1 MLKIIISEENPEHR
15 AELEQILQK
24 AFADKEEI
32 IFLNEKT
39 DMVLQV
45 KKLDKNEQ
53 IFLEHVQYFV
63 SDKRKI
69 KAVFGKEH
77 EAIEFYM
84 KMSELEERLVHAG
97 FLRCHQSYLVN
108 IHQILYWDSNNITLT
123 DNEKIPVS
131 RKYKKEVAQ
140 KFEKLTLQL

>member
-63 SDKRKI
+63 SDKR
-69 KAVFGKEH
+69 
-77 EAIEFYM
+77 
-84 KMSELEERLVHAG
+84 
-97 FLRCHQSYLVN
+97 
-108 IHQILYWDSNNITLT
+108 
-123 DNEKIPVS
+123 
-131 RKYKKEVAQ
+131 
-140 KFEKLTLQL
+140 